1 MVKDDRGK
9 NQPVTYYELMADW
22 IDPCNRLSRWN
33 RRQQDTILWLD
44 NICENYPRRPELFDF
59 KSTSPNLKLFNEEIN
74 QRLSAVGL
82 PTITLPE
89 SIAEDTVPKLTV
101 KIKQE
106 NRKNF
111 LKYIWNIQKFLYFV
125 GGLRQKEAYEAIRCG
140 DNTLTY

>member
-9 NQPVTYYELMADW
+9 NQPVSYYELMADW
-22 IDPCNRLSRWN
+22 IEPCNRLSRWN
-33 RRQQDTILWLD
+33 KRQQDTILWLD
-44 NICENYPRRPELFDF
+44 KICENYPQRPELFDF
-59 KSTSPNLKLFNEEIN
+59 TSTSPNLKLFNEEIN
-74 QRLSAVGL
+74 QRLLDVGL

-89 SIAEDTVPKLTV
+89 SIAEDTTPKLTA

-111 LKYIWNIQKFLYFV
+111 LKYIWNIQKYLYFV